1 MKEWTNANRQ
11 IDNEIIDKWDKIL
24 KIREKVNKE
33 IENIRGENIIGS
45 SLESIVEINACRDD
59 YKLLT
64 SVSENL
70 EDIFITSSVFLK
82 LTDSK
87 KTEII
92 ISKHSGL
99 KCERCWKYFN
109 KLLEYEG
116 ANQLCDRCLN
126 NLN

>member
-1 MKEWTNANRQ
+1 MSSGLKLRELSVF
-11 IDNEIIDKWDKIL
+11 ILFSDN
-24 KIREKVNKE
+24 
-33 IENIRGENIIGS
+33 
-45 SLESIVEINACRDD
+45 
-59 YKLLT
+59 
-64 SVSENL
+64 
-70 EDIFITSSVFLK
+70 IFITSSVFLK

-109 KLLEYEG
+109 KLFKYEG